1 MITIFTI
8 CTGKY
13 SMFFENFYNSCEEFF
28 LKDYNKKYYVFT
40 DGDII
45 ERDNIVKIHQEK
57 LGWPYDTMMRFQMFN
72 MVKDDVMSSD
82 YAFFFNVN
90 ILFLK
95 EISQEV
101 LPNQENGYLVG
112 VRHQGYYYETI
123 NSFPYERDIN
133 SSLFI
138 PYGSGRFYY
147 QGCFIGG
154 RTKEFMEMSM
164 ILDTLIKKDLSNNI
178 IPIWHD
184 ESALNWYYA
193 SREPLGLHYNYA
205 IPEAVKKEDSL
216 AIQLD
221 KNKFGGHQQLRD

>member
-72 MVKDDVMSSD
+72 RVKDDVMSSD

-101 LPNQENGYLVG
+101 LPNQENG
-112 VRHQGYYYETI
+112 
-123 NSFPYERDIN
+123 
-133 SSLFI
+133 
-138 PYGSGRFYY
+138 
-147 QGCFIGG
+147 
-154 RTKEFMEMSM
+154 
-164 ILDTLIKKDLSNNI
+164 
-178 IPIWHD
+178 
-184 ESALNWYYA
+184 
-193 SREPLGLHYNYA
+193 
-205 IPEAVKKEDSL
+205 
-216 AIQLD
+216 
-221 KNKFGGHQQLRD
+221 